1 MAVSTKIR
9 WKRYINELRFIN
21 EELDF
26 VKEINKASSREFQAH
41 YEDYCVKNELD
52 LAGLNKEH
60 SAKLDKLYQGKGT
73 PEDSQQDP
81 ELDAYTDGSLV
92 IHSAPPEQ
100 QLNSSHGEVY
110 PQQLGD
116 YQMSKDEMEIHEAFN
131 KVFRK
136 IALLIHPDK
145 LDKSLTDEE
154 RDVKLNMF
162 KEART
167 ALEEH
172 RYFIILDIAE
182 KFNITTPKNYK
193 QQIRWMKKE
202 TDTLAQKLAKEKNTY
217 NYIFSEC
224 EGATEKDDIVKRF
237 MSQLFGPQIFN
248 K

>member
-1 MAVSTKIR
+1 MAVSAKLR

-26 VKEINKASSREFQAH
+26 VKEINRASSREFQAH
-41 YEDYCVKNELD
+41 YEDYCIKNEID
-52 LAGLNKEH
+52 LAELNKKNSEKIKKSYH
-60 SAKLDKLYQGKGT
+60 GESTPQDDQQNAQLDT
-73 PEDSQQDP
+73 SI
-81 ELDAYTDGSLV
+81 DGSLI
-92 IHSAPPEQ
+92 IHSAPSEQ
-100 QLNSSHGEVY
+100 QIRSDNQEEY

-116 YQMSKDEMEIHEAFN
+116 YQMSKDEQEIHDVFN

-145 LDKSLTDEE
+145 LDKNLTPEE

-162 KEART
+162 KEAKT
-167 ALEEH
+167 ALEE
-172 RYFIILDIAE
+172 RKYFIILDIAE

-202 TDTLAQKLAKEKNTY
+202 TSTLNQELSKEKNTY

-224 EGATEKDDIVKRF
+224 ESPRERDHVVKRF
-237 MSQLFGPQIFN
+237 MSQLFGPQVFD

>member
-60 SAKLDKLYQGKGT
+60 SAKLDKLYQGEGT
-73 PEDSQQDP
+73 PEDNKQNP
-81 ELDAYTDGSLV
+81 ELGAYTDGSLV
-92 IHSAPPEQ
+92 FHNAPPEQ
-100 QLNSSHGEVY
+100 QLNSSDGEVY

-136 IALLIHPDK
+136 IALLLHPDK

-162 KEART
+162 KEAKT
-167 ALEEH
+167 ALEE
-172 RYFIILDIAE
+172 RKYFIILDIAE

-202 TDTLAQKLAKEKNTY
+202 TGTLNEELSKEKNTY

-224 EGATEKDDIVKRF
+224 DSDREKDNIVKRF
-237 MSQLFGPQIFN
+237 MSQLFGPQVFN

>member
-60 SAKLDKLYQGKGT
+60 SAKLDKLYQGEGT
-73 PEDSQQDP
+73 PEDNKQNP
-81 ELDAYTDGSLV
+81 ELGAYTDGSLV
-92 IHSAPPEQ
+92 IHNAPPEQ
-100 QLNSSHGEVY
+100 QLNSSDGEVY

-136 IALLIHPDK
+136 IALLLHPDK

-162 KEART
+162 KEAKT
-167 ALEEH
+167 ALEE
-172 RYFIILDIAE
+172 RKYFIILDIAE

-202 TDTLAQKLAKEKNTY
+202 TGTLNEELSKEKNTY

-224 EGATEKDDIVKRF
+224 DSDREKDNIVKRF
-237 MSQLFGPQIFN
+237 MSQLFGPQVFN

>member
-26 VKEINKASSREFQAH
+26 VKEINRASSREFQAH
-41 YEDYCVKNELD
+41 YEDYCVKKDLD
-52 LAGLNKEH
+52 IAELNKEH
-60 SAKLDKLYQGKGT
+60 GEKIQKLYQDDTHDGT
-73 PEDSQQDP
+73 QQNP
-81 ELDAYTDGSLV
+81 ELDTYTDGSLV
-92 IHSAPPEQ
+92 IHNAPSEQ
-100 QLNSSHGEVY
+100 QVNSSDREVY

-145 LDKSLTDEE
+145 LDKNLTDEE
-154 RDVKLNMF
+154 RGVKLNMF

-202 TDTLAQKLAKEKNTY
+202 TDTLGQKLAKEKDTY

-224 EGATEKDDIVKRF
+224 EDIVDKDNLIKRF
-237 MSQLFGPQIFN
+237 IFQLFGERIL
-248 K
+248 

>member
-1 MAVSTKIR
+1 MAISTKIR

-41 YEDYCVKNELD
+41 YEDYCIKNELD
-52 LAGLNKEH
+52 LAELNKEH
-60 SAKLDKLYQGKGT
+60 HDKINKLYQSKGT
-73 PEDSQQDP
+73 PQNNQQNP
-81 ELDAYTDGSLV
+81 QLDANTDGSLV
-92 IHSAPPEQ
+92 IHNASSEQ
-100 QLNSSHGEVY
+100 QVNSDNQEEY
-110 PQQLGD
+110 PQQFGD
-116 YQMSKDEMEIHEAFN
+116 YQMSKDEQEIHDIFN

-145 LDKSLTDEE
+145 LDKNLTVEE

-167 ALEEH
+167 ALEER

-193 QQIRWMKKE
+193 
-202 TDTLAQKLAKEKNTY
+202 
-217 NYIFSEC
+217 
-224 EGATEKDDIVKRF
+224 
-237 MSQLFGPQIFN
+237 
-248 K
+248 